1 MPTIEEKVVAIENRD
16 TEVKEVVVYRD
27 KIVEKERLITKTDIR
42 NQIETKLQIVDRI
55 EERVV
60 PVFSTVE
67 KIVEVPYLLEKIVE
81 KIVIMPQVVEVIK
94 YIHELVE
101 ENSLGVALDIDAS
114 SLEIRYK

>member
-1 MPTIEEKVVAIENRD
+1 
-16 TEVKEVVVYRD
+16 
-27 KIVEKERLITKTDIR
+27 
-42 NQIETKLQIVDRI
+42 
-55 EERVV
+55 
-60 PVFSTVE
+60 
-67 KIVEVPYLLEKIVE
+67 VPYLLEKIVE